1 MLNLILLQ
9 IGSVCIKFY
18 IGVKFYKKATEGK
31 LGFFIKNK
39 MYIIERLTFLEL
51 FLILFILFFLY
62 YYLQNSLTYYIYDN
76 IPNINDIAGA
86 VGAADNNQATNNAK
100 IAKDVANTAG
110 NAAIMGASIS
120 GAIKLA
126 QKAPTVGGKL
136 ATLAVGRFCAVGAGA
151 IATKNIIGNATEP
164 QSGGKKSNNWVTPD
178 LDLSEIFGLTGNS
191 VIDLLT
197 MIKFF
202 QKLQLFL
209 LGLILYYLIIYIIDL
224 SKLEKYLIQRASLP
238 TKLVLNIIK
247 FLNKIKNIGFI
258 TIICLIILCL
268 IAAHLNSTYLE
279 FLFDNLDKLIE
290 LYSKNL

>member
-9 IGSVCIKFY
+9 ISSVCIKFY

-31 LGFFIKNK
+31 LGFFLKNK

-62 YYLQNSLTYYIYDN
+62 FYLQKSLTYYIYNN
-76 IPNINDIAGA
+76 IPNINDIA
-86 VGAADNNQATNNAK
+86 VYMADNNQPT
-100 IAKDVANTAG
+100 NTAKLVKDTVDNGG
-110 NAAIMGASIS
+110 NAAIMGASITA
-120 GAIKLA
+120 GIKLA
-126 QKAPTVGGKL
+126 QSVPTVAGKL
-136 ATLAVGRFCAVGAGA
+136 ATLGGAIGLGAGA
-151 IATKNIIGNATEP
+151 IAAKNIIGNATKNL
-164 QSGGKKSNNWVTPD
+164 GKKSNNLLPSITD

-202 QKLQLFL
+202 QKLQFFL
-209 LGLILYYLIIYIIDL
+209 LVLILYYLIIYIIDI
-224 SKLEKYLIQRASLP
+224 SKLEKFLIQRAGASRPL

-247 FLNKIKNIGFI
+247 ILNKIKNIGFI
-258 TIICLIILCL
+258 TIICLIIMCL